1 MPATSRTLPSL
12 ARRSVIALVG
22 MAALPAIA
30 TAANA
35 QHVLYKCIDKAG
47 VVSIQSSACP
57 AGATTSWRRDATPE
71 APLTPA
77 QAVQAEAKRLR
88 DQQSV
93 RDLSAQL
100 ERRLNQEQEAKL
112 AAPADEALPP
122 PLPAATPTPNP
133 DLQACQDAQE
143 FANQVR
149 GKDWLGLSEE
159 HVRRLYAWV
168 AQPCKVPSGRNASPR
183 ARHGRG
189 HGRSR

>member
-1 MPATSRTLPSL
+1 MPTGNATLTLL
-12 ARRSVIALVG
+12 ARRSAVALL
-22 MAALPAIA
+22 ALTALPALA
-30 TAANA
+30 TAAIQ
-35 QHVLYKCIDKAG
+35 QHVLYKCIDKTG

-71 APLTPA
+71 APPTPEQSA
-77 QAVQAEAKRLR
+77 QAEAKRLR

-100 ERRLNQEQEAKL
+100 ERRLKEEQDAKL
-112 AAPADEALPP
+112 VAPADESPAPP
-122 PLPAATPTPNP
+122 PAPAIPTPNP

-159 HVRRLYAWV
+159 QVRRLYAWV
-168 AQPCKVPSGRNASPR
+168 AQQCKVPSG
-183 ARHGRG
+183 
-189 HGRSR
+189 